1 MSNSEEK
8 YKKLAAEY
16 AKLKSQ
22 VPVLKKAYLDE
33 QSSHNDLKS
42 SLKECEQTV
51 RKYEQEVDSLTFRNQ
66 QLSTRCSL
74 LQEELD
80 ALESKKKHK
89 NKDSPSHHPGPRSP
103 GIFNEELQ
111 NKIEENA
118 RLHKQV
124 HDIEL
129 EYKSQ
134 LESLQQKLGQ
144 FERQCSEH
152 ELVLN
157 STVQK
162 NQAHIDKLQ
171 EEKAMLEVKLQ
182 SMDADMRDFKTRTV
196 KAESQLG
203 SIESELKDKLN
214 LANKIIADKLP
225 FIDTRV
231 RELNG
236 LNLPT
241 HDRRHQLR
249 SRELV
254 NQSATLLGEVIQAL
268 SNFYTYT
275 EQRSQIY
282 PADGKAEPI
291 SPVNVQF
298 CKLLHEHLSYL
309 RPVEQSLKDF
319 LVTFKDDAL
328 TTLETA
334 TGLQAFA
341 KNVKRMVAYMNKLL
355 PYQLQSLEEE
365 CAVSSCTSMLH
376 NKNMELHRSLKKLN
390 AIFNKLDTVTSL
402 LAAQSTKTCG
412 HSPSNHPRMFAL
424 LCDDLVQLH
433 GTVREVSKHYNGK
446 VSFEH
451 QMPTA
456 TQRLKTTDECVVSSL
471 VSLVTS
477 TGKFSTFLSG
487 NREFFSQRAG
497 YRTRGSS
504 MSGDYANQS
513 VRSNP
518 AIVTFRQRAAHYISS
533 LSRPCPESVPHHIAV
548 QNRKVLLSSTES
560 KEGLAKQIEAF
571 QQRVGRLEQEKEHW
585 MLEHQLLK
593 IKFEHEEEKTRKL
606 EKEMENS
613 TQVEQVTSIQDNV
626 EAPRPV
632 RKGTDSDKRL
642 DTTMLGKLDATGK
655 PTGNVDTRE
664 ALIKNHFSV
673 RINDLT
679 QQVQLADSKCV
690 SFHAE
695 VRALHKQIQMAER
708 AKKQSEDELK
718 AMSQTYAQLKDEL
731 STTSKNYESQL
742 SMMSDH
748 LAGMNE
754 KLTQQK
760 DEIDDLKTQIAKVN
774 TKSSSSSP
782 ASKLLS
788 LKKSRK

>member
-89 NKDSPSHHPGPRSP
+89 
-103 GIFNEELQ
+103 
-111 NKIEENA
+111 
-118 RLHKQV
+118 V

-134 LESLQQKLGQ
+134 LESLQQKLEQ

-328 TTLETA
+328 TTLE
-334 TGLQAFA
+334 
-341 KNVKRMVAYMNKLL
+341 
-355 PYQLQSLEEE
+355 E

-433 GTVREVSKHYNGK
+433 GT
-446 VSFEH
+446 
-451 QMPTA
+451 MPTA

-504 MSGDYANQS
+504 MSGDYVNQS

-626 EAPRPV
+626 EAPRP
-632 RKGTDSDKRL
+632 
-642 DTTMLGKLDATGK
+642 LGKLDATGK

-695 VRALHKQIQMAER
+695 MAER

-782 ASKLLS
+782 ASKQNI
-788 LKKSRK
+788 RTEH

>member
-80 ALESKKKHK
+80 ALE
-89 NKDSPSHHPGPRSP
+89 
-103 GIFNEELQ
+103 I
-111 NKIEENA
+111 KI
-118 RLHKQV
+118 LHLIIPALGLLV

-328 TTLETA
+328 TTL
-334 TGLQAFA
+334 
-341 KNVKRMVAYMNKLL
+341 
-355 PYQLQSLEEE
+355 
-365 CAVSSCTSMLH
+365 
-376 NKNMELHRSLKKLN
+376 
-390 AIFNKLDTVTSL
+390 
-402 LAAQSTKTCG
+402 
-412 HSPSNHPRMFAL
+412 
-424 LCDDLVQLH
+424 
-433 GTVREVSKHYNGK
+433 
-446 VSFEH
+446 
-451 QMPTA
+451 MPTA

-548 QNRKVLLSSTES
+548 QNRK
-560 KEGLAKQIEAF
+560 IEAF

-626 EAPRPV
+626 EAPRP
-632 RKGTDSDKRL
+632 
-642 DTTMLGKLDATGK
+642 LGKLDATGK